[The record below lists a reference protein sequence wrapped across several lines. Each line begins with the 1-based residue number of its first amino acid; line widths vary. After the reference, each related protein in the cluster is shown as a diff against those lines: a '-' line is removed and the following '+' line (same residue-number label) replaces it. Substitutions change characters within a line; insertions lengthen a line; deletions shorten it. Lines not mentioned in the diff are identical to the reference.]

1 MFLSVVGLQDRM
13 NHLPSELSGGEK
25 QRVYILK
32 SFFWF
37 LSICIVSRVWVC
49 FVVCRLLFFCFV
61 IRLLFCLVFF
71 VCLNRTIARAL
82 ANEPEL
88 LLLDEPTGDLDTKNT
103 IEIMDLI
110 LSINIQHKT
119 TCVMVSHNPDVEC
132 YADRILYLS
141 DGRFIKQAINLQQSK
156 LNYDEYIQYVNKQHT
171 SVVEKDIEDNL
182 PSLTDW
188 KTTSPILSDL
198 NLTNVINTHTMS
210 MYRVNFGRSL
220 LFSQNSMFFKLR
232 SVMTLYIKE

>member
-1 MFLSVVGLQDRM
+1 
-13 NHLPSELSGGEK
+13 
-25 QRVYILK
+25 
-32 SFFWF
+32 
-37 LSICIVSRVWVC
+37 
-49 FVVCRLLFFCFV
+49 
-61 IRLLFCLVFF
+61 
-71 VCLNRTIARAL
+71 
-82 ANEPEL
+82 
-88 LLLDEPTGDLDTKNT
+88 
-103 IEIMDLI
+103 
-110 LSINIQHKT
+110 
-119 TCVMVSHNPDVEC
+119 
-132 YADRILYLS
+132 
-141 DGRFIKQAINLQQSK
+141 
-156 LNYDEYIQYVNKQHT
+156 VNKQHT